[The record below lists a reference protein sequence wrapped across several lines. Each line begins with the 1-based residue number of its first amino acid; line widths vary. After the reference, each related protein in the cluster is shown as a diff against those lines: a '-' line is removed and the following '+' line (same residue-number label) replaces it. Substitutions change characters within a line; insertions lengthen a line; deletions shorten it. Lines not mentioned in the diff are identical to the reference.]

1 MEPQVYASR
10 RKALRRA
17 LPQGLLLFPALE
29 EASRNYPANTYPFR
43 QDSHFLYYTG
53 LSVPGI
59 ALALFPDGRE
69 ILYADELPLEDLV
82 WFGPMPTPGDLA
94 ERAGIQ
100 KTAPL
105 KDLAR
110 DLREAQSRGEE
121 ILYLPPY
128 RDSQV
133 LKLHR
138 LLEKDPDE
146 ARRGWSRD
154 LAKAVAAQRSVKTEE
169 EVREIEKALA
179 VTEGMYQA
187 AFRITRPGLREAQVA
202 GALQGAALAQER
214 QQAFPP
220 IISVHGEV
228 LHSMG
233 YSNLME
239 EGQLLVVDSGAES
252 PLFYAS
258 DVTRTLPVTGKFD
271 PRQKEIYQVV
281 LSAQKEAIAK
291 ASPRVTNKE
300 LHLLASRVIAEGLK
314 ELGLMKGDP
323 EEAVAAG
330 AHALFFPHGLGHMLG
345 LDVHDM
351 EDLGEDIVGYAE
363 GEERS
368 RQFGLSYLR
377 LARKLEPGFVL
388 TVEPG
393 IYFIPA
399 LVESWES
406 KGKFKDFID
415 YPKVREYLSFGGIRI
430 EDDIL
435 ITETG
440 CRILSAAIPK
450 EPDEVESVMQ
460 D

>member
-1 MEPQVYASR
+1 M
-10 RKALRRA
+10 
-17 LPQGLLLFPALE
+17 
-29 EASRNYPANTYPFR
+29 
-43 QDSHFLYYTG
+43 
-53 LSVPGI
+53 
-59 ALALFPDGRE
+59 
-69 ILYADELPLEDLV
+69 
-82 WFGPMPTPGDLA
+82 
-94 ERAGIQ
+94 
-100 KTAPL
+100 
-105 KDLAR
+105 
-110 DLREAQSRGEE
+110 
-121 ILYLPPY
+121 
-128 RDSQV
+128 

-138 LLEKDPDE
+138 LLGKDPE
-146 ARRGWSRD
+146 EVRRGWSRD
-154 LAKAVAAQRSVKTEE
+154 LAKAVAKQRSVKSAE
-169 EVREIEKALA
+169 EIEEIGKALA
-179 VTEGMYQA
+179 VTEGMYQT

-214 QQAFPP
+214 HQSFPP

-258 DVTRTLPVTGKFD
+258 DVTRTLPVSGKFD

-281 LSAQKEAIAK
+281 LSAQKAAIEK
-291 ASPRVTNKE
+291 ASPKVTNKD
-300 LHLLASRVIAEGLK
+300 LHLLASRKIAEGLTA
-314 ELGLMKGDP
+314 LGLMKGDP

-368 RQFGLSYLR
+368 KQFGLSYLR
-377 LARKLEPGFVL
+377 LAKKLEPGFVL

-393 IYFIPA
+393 VYFIPA
-399 LVESWES
+399 LIESWEAE
-406 KGKFKDFID
+406 GKFKDFID
-415 YPKVREYLSFGGIRI
+415 YRKVRGYLSFGGIRI

-435 ITETG
+435 VTETG
-440 CRILSAAIPK
+440 RRVLSGGIPK
-450 EPDEVESVMQ
+450 EPAEVEEAMQ
-460 D
+460 G

>member
-17 LPQGLLLFPALE
+17 LPQGVLLFPALE

-59 ALALFPDGRE
+59 ALALFPDGKE

-82 WFGPMPTPGDLA
+82 WLGPMPAPGDLA
-94 ERAGIQ
+94 ERAGIE

-110 DLREAQSRGEE
+110 DLREARSQGEE

-138 LLEKDPDE
+138 LLEKDPEE

-214 QQAFPP
+214 RQSFPP
-220 IISVHGEV
+220 IISVHGEI
-228 LHSMG
+228 LHCTG

-291 ASPRVTNKE
+291 ASPQVTNKE

-368 RQFGLSYLR
+368 KQFGLSYLR

-399 LVESWES
+399 LVERWES
-406 KGKFKDFID
+406 EGKFKEFID

-440 CRILSAAIPK
+440 CRVLSAPIPK

-460 D
+460 G